1 MTFLQKLENLMKKNN
16 IKNLHELST
25 KSSIPYSTLRGFYTK
40 GTDNI
45 KLPTL
50 RALAKFFNCSIDY
63 LADDEIVDIKPY
75 GDSNIDTDIETFQ
88 KTLKEHNL
96 LDSDDELT
104 DENFN
109 NILEIIKANKK
120 FILFT
125 DESNKNDKWFIIYS
139 LFF

>member
-125 DESNKNDKWFIIYS
+125 DESNKNDK
-139 LFF
+139 